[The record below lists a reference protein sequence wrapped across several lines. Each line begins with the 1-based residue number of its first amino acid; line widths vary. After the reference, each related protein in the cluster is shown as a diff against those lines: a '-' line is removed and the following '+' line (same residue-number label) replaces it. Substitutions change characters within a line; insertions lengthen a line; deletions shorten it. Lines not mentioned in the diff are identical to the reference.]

1 MDIAEIKDTIRAD
14 KDLQEWAHDLYI
26 EERSKFLYADNGKE
40 FMKLAMEALEDSEK
54 RDAERR
60 KAGKRADEMDDN
72 NYPFPTDP
80 MELEE
85 LLKLPPGDDGFKSST
100 VKSDQT

>member
-1 MDIAEIKDTIRAD
+1 MNIDEVKDAIRAD
-14 KDLQEWAHDLYI
+14 KDLQKWAHDLYI

-40 FMKLAMEALEDSEK
+40 FMKLAMKALEDSEK

-60 KAGKRADEMDDN
+60 KAGKRRDEMDDD

-80 MELEE
+80 EE
-85 LLKLPPGDDGFKSST
+85 IEKMLDAVNHNDDGE
-100 VKSDQT
+100 D